1 MALTGK
7 QKAAML
13 LMSLDA
19 ATAAEL
25 LKDVDAEVVQELAVE
40 LAYLDASGMRDSRQ
54 NAEIARQFCNSLQVA
69 EGFHLKAFLD
79 TMLKSTVGN
88 QKAEQIQTQIGN
100 LLQERDPFIL
110 IHSADLETLASVL
123 ENEHPQATA
132 VVLSELPARKSSEV
146 LSLLDE
152 GVRLSVVSRMVKSDS
167 VTAEAKLRIAKVI
180 SSRLGS
186 FSSGAS
192 SVSQS
197 RGDQPLR
204 KVAIILRNLG
214 KDLRDGLLS
223 AVQEKDRQAG
233 EKVADLMILWEDI
246 PQVTDRSLQEAL
258 LRIDPQKLSFALV
271 RADEAITEKIKS
283 NISERALSALEEE
296 TSAMSAPG
304 RKDIE
309 ESRDEIISALRL
321 MNETGKL
328 DFIEE

>member
-1 MALTGK
+1 
-7 QKAAML
+7 ML

-25 LKDVDAEVVQELAVE
+25 LKGVDAEVVQELAVE
-40 LAYLDASGMRDSRQ
+40 LAYLDASGMHDSRQ
-54 NAEIARQFCNSLQVA
+54 NAEIARQFCDSLQVE

-79 TMLKSTVGN
+79 TMLKSTVGK

-100 LLQERDPFIL
+100 LLQERDPFIS

-146 LSLLDE
+146 LSLLGE
-152 GVRLSVVSRMVKSDS
+152 GVRLSVVSRMVKSDT
-167 VTAEAKLRIAKVI
+167 VTAEAKMRIAEVI
-180 SSRLGS
+180 SSRLGT
-186 FSSGAS
+186 FSSGANR
-192 SVSQS
+192 VGHS
-197 RGDQPLR
+197 RGEQPLR

-214 KDLRDGLLS
+214 KELRDGLLS

-233 EKVADLMILWEDI
+233 EKVANLMILWEDI

-271 RADEAITEKIKS
+271 RANEAIIQKIKS

-296 TSAMSAPG
+296 TSAMSGPG

-309 ESRDEIISALRL
+309 ESRDEIIGALRQ
-321 MNETGKL
+321 MNETGEL